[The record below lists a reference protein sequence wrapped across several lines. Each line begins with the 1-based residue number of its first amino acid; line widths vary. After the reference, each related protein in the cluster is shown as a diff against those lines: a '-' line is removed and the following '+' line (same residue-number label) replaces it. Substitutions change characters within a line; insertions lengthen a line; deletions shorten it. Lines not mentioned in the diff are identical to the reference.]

1 MKNIEQLVVWKP
13 VNYNKNAD
21 TFLLLLLFTTDQLE
35 KPTKKNCLWMQA
47 FEKVEKNSEFCEY
60 FTAVSTESS
69 AVAAWKPEVARALL
83 EFSELQL

>member
-13 VNYNKNAD
+13 VNYNENAD
-21 TFLLLLLFTTDQLE
+21 TFLFLLLFTTDQRE
-35 KPTKKNCLWMQA
+35 KHIEKNCLWMQA

-60 FTAVSTESS
+60 FTAISTESS
-69 AVAAWKPEVARALL
+69 AVAVWKPEVARALL